1 MYDDILKYFPKNIYE
16 EIQKGLDEE
25 ELLEEI
31 RLRNNRPLIL
41 KFSNKEKI
49 LKKSVNTNEILE
61 TLEHICDNSIYSYQA
76 QIREGFITIKG
87 GHRVGITGNAV
98 LEENKVVNLNYI
110 SGLNFRIAR
119 QIIGASEKIL
129 NYIVIIIF

>member
-76 QIREGFITIKG
+76 QIREGFI
-87 GHRVGITGNAV
+87 R
-98 LEENKVVNLNYI
+98 
-110 SGLNFRIAR
+110 
-119 QIIGASEKIL
+119 IIGKSRIKAKRMKTDKIL
-129 NYIVIIIF
+129 KLKLVKIWEILSQEV